1 MAKEKRTDLQIRGI
15 PASLV
20 SRIRARAQRS
30 GQSMSQFLTELIQ
43 KDLDDRERM
52 ERWLEEVR
60 NWEPISVAPGT
71 DVAKAV
77 REAREERAEHLAN
90 VARGSRERP
99 RA

>member
-1 MAKEKRTDLQIRGI
+1 
-15 PASLV
+15 
-20 SRIRARAQRS
+20 
-30 GQSMSQFLTELIQ
+30 
-43 KDLDDRERM
+43 M